1 MISNSRA
8 KEPAR
13 TDLAKEISR
22 ETEKRQIKNS
32 EEKTK
37 TKKESKTYNS
47 LGHDPLDSQVIDMTR
62 ALSFRLGH
70 DPLDSA
76 LNFLSRKKHQKNV

>member
-47 LGHDPLDSQVIDMTR
+47 LGHDPLDSGD
-62 ALSFRLGH
+62 
-70 DPLDSA
+70 
-76 LNFLSRKKHQKNV
+76 